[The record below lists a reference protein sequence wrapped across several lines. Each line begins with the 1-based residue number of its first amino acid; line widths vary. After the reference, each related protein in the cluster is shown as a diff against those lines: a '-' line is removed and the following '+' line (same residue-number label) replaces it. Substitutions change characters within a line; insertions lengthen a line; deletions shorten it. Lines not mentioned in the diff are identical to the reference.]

1 MNKVFKVIFNT
12 SLNVWV
18 AVSEL
23 SKAHKKQSNSNGSN
37 HNLSIGI
44 SIIGSILISSPIQA
58 AFVYGDSAQ
67 AKSNAIAAIGTNANA
82 EGSQSLALGEN
93 TFAVEHSIAI
103 GALSRANKSDSVA
116 IGVRAEASNGNSN
129 AIGDTAKAIGS
140 FSTSIGTRSMS
151 TDYLGTAI
159 AAHAEAIG
167 VQSTSIGS
175 HASAKGRS
183 ATAIGAQS
191 KALHDRAIALGN
203 NANASGEYS
212 TAIGLSSEASQ
223 FSSIALGAFSKSYK
237 KQASAIGYNVIVE
250 GEQSVALG
258 SNINIKTANSVVL
271 GSSSTTAGSH
281 PTQTVS
287 ETTISG
293 ITYKGFQGSVTD
305 NGYYVSIGAV
315 GKERQLKNV
324 AAGNISSSSTD
335 GINGSQLYAVA
346 EYAARGWKI
355 TTSKSAGNVV
365 GTSPTTVKMDETV
378 TVDAGNNINIT
389 QAGRKITIATT
400 TTPTFK
406 SVTTDNLTVK
416 PNGNIQLSNNQIHGV
431 AAGTNDTDAV
441 NFSQLKATRTVVTNG
456 TNAYVRPQANTTSG
470 GTDYIVEAEK
480 SVVNNSTNA
489 NISITPNRDE
499 ANHTTTYTADLTDTT
514 KKDIKQGVDANTT
527 ANLGLDFAG
536 DTGKFNR
543 KLGRV
548 TNVTGGATGDVTTAK
563 NIKVTAKDGTL
574 QIDLAKNIDL
584 GNDGSIQVGGTTINA
599 TTFDA
604 GNKKITNVEP
614 AELSANSKDAVN
626 GSQLHSTNLNLTNL
640 TNKVDGGFNVTTA
653 KTGTGVA
660 DRSSTAPVHLGETVK
675 YTAGN
680 NIHLTQ
686 DGHNITIATSL
697 TPTFTTVN
705 TTNLNVKN
713 GGNIDVGNNQI
724 HNVATGTAPT
734 DAVNL
739 QQLNATKVGVF
750 AGKNTTVTPIANTS
764 TGGMDYTIDAE
775 KSVVNATAQSNVT
788 VTPTPDATNHTTAYS
803 VDLTQATKNDIKQ
816 GIDANT
822 TVNKG
827 LNFAGDIGN
836 FNRQLDTTTTVKG
849 GAKGDVTTAKNIKV
863 AASDGI
869 LQIDLAKNIDL
880 GGDGDLKIGDSTLN
894 NNGLTIKDGPS
905 VLKNGINAGNHKITN
920 VEPAELSANSK
931 DAVNGSQL
939 YSTNLNL
946 TNLTNTVD
954 GGFNITTAQT
964 GTGVAD
970 RSSTEPVYLGETVKY
985 TAGDNIHL
993 TQEGHNITI
1002 ATSLTPDFTTVN
1014 TTNLNVKNGGKIDA
1028 GDNQIHRVA
1037 NGTAPTD
1044 AVNLQQLNTT
1054 KVGVFAGKNTTVTP
1068 IANTSTGGMDYT
1080 IDAEKSVVNA
1090 TAQSNITVSPTK
1102 DKTNRTTTYSVDLT
1116 QATKNDIKQGVD
1128 ANTTVNKGLNFAG
1141 DIGNFNRQLDTTTTV
1156 KGGAQGDVTKN
1167 KNIKVTAS
1175 AGTLQI
1181 DLAKNIDLGNDG
1193 SIQVGRTTINATTFD
1208 AGNKKITNVEPAEL
1222 SANSKDAVNGSQLHS
1237 TNLNL
1242 TNLTNTVD
1250 GGFNVTTAQTGT
1262 GVADSSNTVPVH
1274 LGETVKYT
1282 AGDNIHLTQEGH
1294 NITIATSLTPTFTTV
1309 NTTNLNVKNGGNIDV
1324 GNNQIHNVATGT
1336 APTDAVNLQQL
1347 NATKVGVFEG
1357 KNTTVTPIA
1366 NTSTGGMD
1374 YTIDA
1379 EKSVVNA
1386 TAQSN
1391 VTVTPTTDATNH
1403 TTTYS
1408 VDLTQVTKNDIKQGI
1423 DANTT
1428 VNKGLNFAGNAGNSI
1443 NKKLGDTL
1451 NIEGGLS
1458 DGSKASA
1465 DNIHVASES
1474 GKLVVK
1480 IANSPTFSGSVK
1492 ANGFDANGKKI
1503 THVATGTADTDAVNV
1518 SQLKNLTNASKTEVV
1533 AGRNANVTHTTGTN
1547 GQTIYTLNA
1556 NSSSVSADDNS
1567 NITVNKGDLDANG
1580 NTDYKLD
1587 LTAKTKQDIQDG
1599 VQANITANKGR
1610 LYSGDTGTEVFRKL
1624 GEKLIVK
1631 GGVTETDKLTE
1642 NNIGVVANG
1651 DDTLSIR
1658 LAKELKG
1665 LTSAVFGGSTTINGN
1680 GLSITDGP
1688 SVLKDGINAGD
1699 KKIANVANGTAPTDA
1714 VNLQQLNATKVGVF
1728 AGKNTTVTPITN
1740 TSTGGMD
1747 YTIDA
1752 EKSVVNATAQSNVA
1766 VTPTPD
1772 ATNHTTTYSVDLT
1785 QATKDDIKQGVDA
1798 NTTVNKGL
1806 NFAGDVGTFNHKL
1819 GQVTNVTG
1827 GATGDVTTAKNIK
1840 VTATPEN
1847 GTLQIDLAKN
1857 IDLGNDG
1864 SLQVGD
1870 STLNNNGLTIKDGPS
1885 VLKGGIN
1892 AGNHKITNVEPAELS
1907 ANSKDAVNGSQ
1918 LHSTNLNLTNLT
1930 NKVDGGFNVTTAQTG
1945 TGVADSSDTVPVH
1958 LGETVKYTAG
1968 DNIHLTQEG
1977 HNITIATSLTPTF
1990 TTVNTTN
1997 LNVKNGGNIDVG
2009 NNQIHNVATGTADT
2023 DAVNVSQLKNLT
2035 NASKTEVVAGR
2046 NANVT
2051 QAVGTNG
2058 QTIYTVNANS
2068 SSVSADNN
2076 SNITVTKGDL
2086 DANGNTD
2093 YKLDLTAKTKQ
2104 DIQDGVQAN
2113 ITANK
2118 GTLYGG
2124 DSGTDVSRKLGD
2136 KLIIKGGVTEDAKLS
2151 ENNIGVV
2158 ANGNDTL
2165 TVKLA
2170 KDLKELS
2177 SAVFGGTTTINGD
2190 GLSITGGP
2198 SVLKDGINA
2207 GDKKI
2212 ANVANGTAPTDAVNL
2227 QQLNATKVGV
2237 FAGKNT
2243 TVTPIANTSTGGMDY
2258 TIDAEKSVVNATA
2271 QSNVTVTPTP
2281 DATNHTTTYSVDLT
2295 QATKDDIKK
2304 GVDANT
2310 TANLGLDFAG
2320 DTGKFNRKLGQV
2332 TNVTGGAT
2340 GDVTTAKNIKV
2351 TAKDGTLQIDLA
2363 KNLNLGD
2370 DGDLKIGDSTL
2381 NNSGLT
2387 IKEGPSVT
2395 KDGINAGNKAINNVT
2410 SNLQP
2415 TYNQGDKVFDK
2426 DGKLVDVEPAVTKTQ
2441 AAPSGEEIAKIHNN
2455 AATVGDVLNAGW
2467 NLQNNGEARDFVKPY
2482 DTVNF
2487 VNGGNTQA
2495 VVVTDDAG
2503 KVSNI
2508 SVNVV
2513 GLPVQFTTKAGV
2525 PVAKVGDAY
2534 YQVGEDGKPNLKQK
2548 VNAADLVTNLI
2559 NPSAKPNVKGEPITL
2574 GNVKSSVADKDG
2586 DKYLDKLSNANKTNP
2601 NHAVNV
2607 ADLSN
2612 TINALTDPTLGGG
2625 FGLKDENDKEVK
2637 QSLGKTIKVIGDGS
2651 VLTNVVEKD
2660 GKPALQISL
2669 NNTTV
2674 VGNETA
2680 PGTIIVKGENGK
2692 DGVSINGK
2700 DGTIGLN
2707 GKDGTSAN
2715 ITVGKG
2721 PNNLEGTNITRIVYD
2736 NHTVATLEDGLK
2748 FKGDNDEVINRPLN
2762 SQLNITGGA
2771 EGDVAEKNIKVTS
2784 NKTTGEIKVELAKHL
2799 NLTANG
2805 NISIGNT
2812 TLDGNGLTIK
2822 DGPSVTKDGIN
2833 AGNKKITGVVGNL
2846 APTYNKG
2853 DKVIGADGLPTETDG
2868 SEVTK
2873 SQQAPLPADVAK
2885 VYNNAATVGDV
2896 LNAGWNLKNNGEAR
2910 DFVKPYDTVNF
2921 VNGGNT
2927 QAVVVTDEAGKVSNI
2942 SVNVVG
2948 LPVQFTTKDGVPVAK
2963 VGDAYYKVDKDG
2975 KPDLAQKIE
2984 APDLVTNLIDPTA
2997 KPNEKSQPVTLGNV
3011 KSSVADNAGKTYLDK
3026 LNNATSNGNGN
3037 NAVNV
3042 ADLSNTINA
3051 LTNPTLGGGFGLKD
3065 DNDKE
3070 VKQSLGET
3078 IPVIGDGSVLTNVV
3092 KGKDGKPALQIG
3104 LNSTTVVGNA
3114 TAPGTI
3120 IVKGENGKDGVSIN
3134 GKDGT
3139 IGLNGK
3145 DGTSANIT
3153 VGKGPNNLEGTN
3165 ITRIVYDN
3173 HTVATLEDGLK
3184 FKGDN
3189 DEVINRPLNSQL
3201 NITGG
3206 AKGEVAKDNIKVT
3219 SNATTG
3225 EIKVEL
3231 AQQLNLTANG
3241 NISIGNTTL
3250 DGKGLTIKDGPSIT
3264 KDGINAGNKAITNVT
3279 SNLKPTYNQGDKVFD
3294 KDGKLVDVQPAVTK
3308 TQAAPSGEEIAKI
3321 HNNAATVGD
3330 VLNAG
3335 WNLQNNGQARDF
3347 VKPYDTVNFVNGGN
3361 TQAVVVTDDA
3371 GKVSNISVNVVGL
3384 PVQFTT
3390 KDGVPVAKVG
3400 DNYYQV
3406 NEQGKP
3412 DLAKVVKPEELVT
3425 NLINPSAKPNVKGE
3439 PITLGNVK
3447 SSVAD
3452 NAGKTYLDKLNNATS
3467 NGNGNNAV
3475 NVADLS
3481 NTINALTD
3489 PTLGGGFGLKDDND
3503 KEVKESLGKTI
3514 KVIGDGS
3521 VLTKVVEKDGKPAL
3535 QIGLNSTTVVGNA
3548 TAPGTIIVKGENGK
3562 DGVSINGKDGTI
3574 GLNGKDGTNATFTV
3588 AQGAKG
3594 LDGNDGKDGESKTR
3608 IIYTK
3613 PNGGIEEVATLKD
3626 GLKFKGDNGEVIN
3639 RPLNSQLNITGG
3651 AKGEV
3656 AKDNIKVT
3664 SNATTGEIKIEL
3676 AKDINLTKDGSVT
3689 IGDTKVSDNGVEIKN
3704 GPSITKNGIN
3714 ASNKTITHV
3723 APAELSA
3730 TSKDAVNGSQ
3740 LYATNQNISKIQDT
3754 INGGFNVT
3762 TAATGSG
3769 QVTDS
3774 SVKNVALGD
3783 TVKYTAG
3790 NNIHITQ
3797 EGHNI
3802 TVATNDNVSFT
3813 NVNASKV
3820 VVGNPADAANST
3832 TLTSGKDGLD
3842 VGGDKITNVADGDIS
3857 PTSKEVINGS
3867 QLSKVITNG
3876 FGLEDNNGKE
3886 VKQKLGETISVIG
3899 DGSVLTNVVKGKD
3912 DKPALQISLNSTT
3925 TVGTDEK
3932 PGTIVVKG
3940 ENGKDGVSINGK
3952 DGTIGLNGKDGVSA
3966 NIAVAN
3972 GQKGLDGND
3981 GKDGESKTRIVYVK
3995 PNGEKEEVATLKDGL
4010 IFVGDNKEVE
4020 NKQALNTKVNIVGGA
4035 DKTKLSENNIGV
4047 VADGNNTLAVKLAK
4061 DINLT
4066 KEGSV
4071 TLGNTSLTGQGLVIT
4086 GESPEKSIRVTQ
4098 DGINAGGKVI
4108 SNVAPGKAPGDAVN
4122 YSQLRNVQNHVN
4134 RNSIAINRLGN
4145 QVNKIDKNLKAGI
4158 ASVAAMA
4165 NIPQVLREGKSGV
4178 GVGVG
4183 TRSGQ
4188 QALAVGYS
4196 RASDN
4201 GHHIIKLSG
4210 AYDSQHN
4217 FTGGAGYTYQW

>member
-1 MNKVFKVIFNT
+1 MNKIFRV
-12 SLNVWV
+12 VWNSALQTWV
-18 AVSEL
+18 VVSEL
-23 SKAHKKQSNSNGSN
+23 SKAHKKQSSSNGN
-37 HNLSIGI
+37 VNI
-44 SIIGSILISSPIQA
+44 
-58 AFVYGDSAQ
+58 DSAQ
-67 AKSNAIAAIGTNANA
+67 SKVCTPINLSVGLSLLCGIFIASPAMAANTPGTASGEGAVAYGQGSQALKSGSTAYGKDAISRENNSVAVGLGAHAKAEFTIAIGSHATVSDQKGTAIGSHANASYGGSAFGHFANASGHFATAVGQQANGLGNRTVAEGTNAK
-82 EGSQSLALGEN
+82 ALGE
-93 TFAVEHSIAI
+93 ESIAVGFQSNSTATGSVVVGSQANATKKYAVAVGNFANSTGERAI
-103 GALSRANKSDSVA
+103 AVGYLSQAKGNNSAAVGRGAKSQGNNSAAFGDQAQSEGVDSVALGTHSCSTQASSVA
-116 IGVRAEASNGNSN
+116 IGNSAKARADNAIAVGKLSN
-129 AIGDTAKAIGS
+129 ATG
-140 FSTSIGTRSMS
+140 M
-151 TDYLGTAI
+151 
-159 AAHAEAIG
+159 
-167 VQSTSIGS
+167 
-175 HASAKGRS
+175 
-183 ATAIGAQS
+183 
-191 KALHDRAIALGN
+191 N
-203 NANASGEYS
+203 
-212 TAIGLSSEASQ
+212 
-223 FSSIALGAFSKSYK
+223 SIAVGDNTTVTGA
-237 KQASAIGYNVIVE
+237 N
-250 GEQSVALG
+250 SVAFG
-258 SNINIKTANSVVL
+258 PGITVKTANSVVL
-271 GSSSTTAGSH
+271 GAGS
-281 PTQTVS
+281 TDASKTTEKVDKATVPGS
-287 ETTISG
+287 NIV
-293 ITYKGFQGSVTD
+293 YDGFVGKPGGLDGNQGS
-305 NGYYVSIGAV
+305 GYYVSVGAV
-315 GKERQLKNV
+315 GKERQIKNV
-324 AAGNISSSSTD
+324 AAGRITAGSTD
-335 GINGSQLYAVA
+335 VINGSQLYSTNKVLGTLADSVA
-346 EYAARGWKI
+346 DKFGGGAKVNPNGSITYGNIGNTGKSTIHDAIIAATTEVKAGSNIAGIELGKGSDGHKIYTVHANGTVVKAGRGLTVTDDASKARTHNVTNYTVALSDETQKKLDREESVTADASNKNIIVSLNTSKNSTDGKDFVVKLNSTLNLGDQGSLTVGDTVVDDSGLSIAHGPSIKNTGINAGGKKI
-355 TTSKSAGNVV
+355 TNVLAGEADTDAVNVKQLKDQVATIKPPKVIDGKNTTVSTSKDKNGVTSYAVNAWRTKVEPSSDNYIEIDSDPNNDTQVHQYTVGLSDFAKKRIQQGVDANTTVHKGWNIKTGAQDGGTKGFGKNHNIQMGDSVTIVAGKNLDVSQDKADPSKIILSTQNEVSFTSVTAGNSKLNNDGLTITNGPSVLSD
-365 GTSPTTVKMDETV
+365 GI
-378 TVDAGNNINIT
+378 DAGS
-389 QAGRKITIATT
+389 QKIT
-400 TTPTFK
+400 
-406 SVTTDNLTVK
+406 N
-416 PNGNIQLSNNQIHGV
+416 V
-431 AAGTNDTDAV
+431 AAGTQDNDAV
-441 NFSQLKATRTVVTNG
+441 NFSQLKATRTVVTNS
-456 TNAYVRPQANTTSG
+456 TNAYVRAQANATG

-480 SVVNNSTNA
+480 SVIDKASSGIEVNETRN
-489 NISITPNRDE
+489 E
-499 ANHTTTYTADLTDTT
+499 KKHTSTYTL
-514 KKDIKQGVDANTT
+514 
-527 ANLGLDFAG
+527 
-536 DTGKFNR
+536 
-543 KLGRV
+543 
-548 TNVTGGATGDVTTAK
+548 
-563 NIKVTAKDGTL
+563 
-574 QIDLAKNIDL
+574 
-584 GNDGSIQVGGTTINA
+584 
-599 TTFDA
+599 
-604 GNKKITNVEP
+604 
-614 AELSANSKDAVN
+614 
-626 GSQLHSTNLNLTNL
+626 
-640 TNKVDGGFNVTTA
+640 
-653 KTGTGVA
+653 
-660 DRSSTAPVHLGETVK
+660 
-675 YTAGN
+675 
-680 NIHLTQ
+680 
-686 DGHNITIATSL
+686 
-697 TPTFTTVN
+697 
-705 TTNLNVKN
+705 
-713 GGNIDVGNNQI
+713 
-724 HNVATGTAPT
+724 
-734 DAVNL
+734 
-739 QQLNATKVGVF
+739 
-750 AGKNTTVTPIANTS
+750 
-764 TGGMDYTIDAE
+764 
-775 KSVVNATAQSNVT
+775 
-788 VTPTPDATNHTTAYS
+788 
-803 VDLTQATKNDIKQ
+803 
-816 GIDANT
+816 
-822 TVNKG
+822 
-827 LNFAGDIGN
+827 
-836 FNRQLDTTTTVKG
+836 
-849 GAKGDVTTAKNIKV
+849 
-863 AASDGI
+863 
-869 LQIDLAKNIDL
+869 
-880 GGDGDLKIGDSTLN
+880 DLK
-894 NNGLTIKDGPS
+894 
-905 VLKNGINAGNHKITN
+905 
-920 VEPAELSANSK
+920 
-931 DAVNGSQL
+931 
-939 YSTNLNL
+939 
-946 TNLTNTVD
+946 
-954 GGFNITTAQT
+954 
-964 GTGVAD
+964 
-970 RSSTEPVYLGETVKY
+970 
-985 TAGDNIHL
+985 
-993 TQEGHNITI
+993 
-1002 ATSLTPDFTTVN
+1002 
-1014 TTNLNVKNGGKIDA
+1014 
-1028 GDNQIHRVA
+1028 
-1037 NGTAPTD
+1037 
-1044 AVNLQQLNTT
+1044 QQ
-1054 KVGVFAGKNTTVTP
+1054 
-1068 IANTSTGGMDYT
+1068 
-1080 IDAEKSVVNA
+1080 
-1090 TAQSNITVSPTK
+1090 TK
-1102 DKTNRTTTYSVDLT
+1102 D
-1116 QATKNDIKQGVD
+1116 DIQKGVD
-1128 ANTTVNKGLNFAG
+1128 ANTTVNL
-1141 DIGNFNRQLDTTTTV
+1141 
-1156 KGGAQGDVTKN
+1156 
-1167 KNIKVTAS
+1167 
-1175 AGTLQI
+1175 
-1181 DLAKNIDLGNDG
+1181 
-1193 SIQVGRTTINATTFD
+1193 
-1208 AGNKKITNVEPAEL
+1208 
-1222 SANSKDAVNGSQLHS
+1222 
-1237 TNLNL
+1237 
-1242 TNLTNTVD
+1242 
-1250 GGFNVTTAQTGT
+1250 
-1262 GVADSSNTVPVH
+1262 
-1274 LGETVKYT
+1274 
-1282 AGDNIHLTQEGH
+1282 
-1294 NITIATSLTPTFTTV
+1294 
-1309 NTTNLNVKNGGNIDV
+1309 
-1324 GNNQIHNVATGT
+1324 
-1336 APTDAVNLQQL
+1336 
-1347 NATKVGVFEG
+1347 
-1357 KNTTVTPIA
+1357 
-1366 NTSTGGMD
+1366 
-1374 YTIDA
+1374 
-1379 EKSVVNA
+1379 
-1386 TAQSN
+1386 
-1391 VTVTPTTDATNH
+1391 
-1403 TTTYS
+1403 
-1408 VDLTQVTKNDIKQGI
+1408 
-1423 DANTT
+1423 
-1428 VNKGLNFAGNAGNSI
+1428 GLNFAGNSGDTI
-1443 NKKLGDTL
+1443 NKKLGNTL

-1492 ANGFDANGKKI
+1492 ANGFDANDNKI
-1503 THVATGTADTDAVNV
+1503 TNVEAGEDDTDAVNV
-1518 SQLKNLTNASKTEVV
+1518 KQLKDLTNAAKTEVI
-1533 AGRNANVTHTTGTN
+1533 AGRNATVTQTVGDN
-1547 GQTIYTLNA
+1547 KQTIYTVNA
-1556 NSSSVSADDNS
+1556 NSSSVSSGDEELV
-1567 NITVNKGDLDANG
+1567 TVKKGNLDTDG
-1580 NTDYKLD
+1580 NTDYQIKV
-1587 LTAKTKQDIQDG
+1587 TEKTKKALDDG
-1599 VQANITANKGR
+1599 VQANITANKGT
-1610 LYSGDTGTEVFRKL
+1610 LYGGDFGTNVSRKL
-1624 GEKLIVK
+1624 GEKLTVK
-1631 GGVTETDKLTE
+1631 GGVADDNQLSE
-1642 NNIGVVANG
+1642 NNIGVVTNGNDTLTVKLAKDLKALNSAMFGDTKING
-1651 DDTLSIR
+1651 DG
-1658 LAKELKG
+1658 LK
-1665 LTSAVFGGSTTINGN
+1665 INGGPN
-1680 GLSITDGP
+1680 VTKAGIDAASKAITN
-1688 SVLKDGINAGD
+1688 VKDG
-1699 KKIANVANGTAPTDA
+1699 VADTDA
-1714 VNLQQLNATKVGVF
+1714 VNLGQLKATRTVVTNSTNAYVRPQANAT
-1728 AGKNTTVTPITN
+1728 
-1740 TSTGGMD
+1740 SGGTD
-1747 YTIDA
+1747 YIVEA
-1752 EKSVVNATAQSNVA
+1752 EKSVVEPVANGNISITANRDEA
-1766 VTPTPD
+1766 
-1772 ATNHTTTYSVDLT
+1772 NHTTTYTADLT

-1806 NFAGDVGTFNHKL
+1806 NFAGDVGTFNRKL
-1819 GQVTNVTG
+1819 DSTTTVKG

-2281 DATNHTTTYSVDLT
+2281 DVTNHTTTYSVDLT

-2395 KDGINAGNKAINNVT
+2395 KNGINAGNKAINNVT

-2441 AAPSGEEIAKIHNN
+2441 AAPAAEEIAKIHNN

-2513 GLPVQFTTKAGV
+2513 GLPVQFTTKDGV

-2534 YQVGEDGKPNLKQK
+2534 YKVDKDGKPDLAQK
-2548 VNAADLVTNLI
+2548 IEAPDLVTNLI
-2559 NPSAKPNVKGEPITL
+2559 DPTVKPNEKSQPVTL

-2612 TINALTDPTLGGG
+2612 TINALTNPTLGGG
-2625 FGLKDENDKEVK
+2625 FGLKDDNDKEVK
-2637 QSLGKTIKVIGDGS
+2637 QSLGETIPVIGDGS
-2651 VLTNVVEKD
+2651 VLTNVVKGKD
-2660 GKPALQISL
+2660 GKPALQIGL
-2669 NNTTV
+2669 NSTTV
-2674 VGNETA
+2674 VGNATA

-2700 DGTIGLN
+2700 DGIIGLN

-2721 PNNLEGTNITRIVYD
+2721 PDNLEGTNITRIVYD

-2853 DKVIGADGLPTETDG
+2853 DKVIGTDGLPTETDG

-2896 LNAGWNLKNNGEAR
+2896 LNAGWNLQNNGEAR
-2910 DFVKPYDTVNF
+2910 DFVKPYDKVNF

-2963 VGDAYYKVDKDG
+2963 VGDNYYQVNEQG
-2975 KPDLAQKIE
+2975 KPDLAKVVKPE
-2984 APDLVTNLIDPTA
+2984 ELVTNLINPSA
-2997 KPNEKSQPVTLGNV
+2997 KPNVKGDPITLGNV
-3011 KSSVADNAGKTYLDK
+3011 KSSVADKDGDKYLDK
-3026 LNNATSNGNGN
+3026 LSNANKTNPNH
-3037 NAVNV
+3037 AVNV

-3051 LTNPTLGGGFGLKD
+3051 LTDPTLGGGFGLKD

-3070 VKQSLGET
+3070 VKESLGKT
-3078 IPVIGDGSVLTNVV
+3078 IKVIGDGSVLTKVV
-3092 KGKDGKPALQIG
+3092 EEEGKATALKIS
-3104 LNSTTVVGNA
+3104 LNSTTVVGNE

-3134 GKDGT
+3134 GKDGI

-3153 VGKGPNNLEGTN
+3153 VGKGPDNLEGTN

-3335 WNLQNNGQARDF
+3335 WNLQNNGEARDF
-3347 VKPYDTVNFVNGGN
+3347 VKPYDKVNFVNGGN

-3400 DNYYQV
+3400 DAYYQV

-3425 NLINPSAKPNVKGE
+3425 NLIDPTAKPNEKSQPV
-3439 PITLGNVK
+3439 TLGNVK

-3521 VLTKVVEKDGKPAL
+3521 VLTKVVEKDGKPTAL
-3535 QIGLNSTTVVGNA
+3535 QISLNNTTVVGNA

-3562 DGVSINGKDGTI
+3562 DGVSINGKNGTI

-3639 RPLNSQLNITGG
+3639 RTLNSQLNITGG

-3714 ASNKTITHV
+3714 AGNKTITHV

-3774 SVKNVALGD
+3774 GVKNVALGD

-3876 FGLEDNNGKE
+3876 FGLKDNNGKE
-3886 VKQKLGETISVIG
+3886 VKQNLGETISVIG

-3972 GQKGLDGND
+3972 GQKGLDGNE

-4047 VADGNNTLAVKLAK
+4047 VADGSHTLAVKLAK

-4071 TLGNTSLTGQGLVIT
+4071 TIGDTRVSDEGVKIKNGPSITKKGIDANNTQITNVAAGTQDHHAVNVKQLRAVNNQVINNRNAINQLGNH
-4086 GESPEKSIRVTQ
+4086 
-4098 DGINAGGKVI
+4098 INKVDR
-4108 SNVAPGKAPGDAVN
+4108 N
-4122 YSQLRNVQNHVN
+4122 LR
-4134 RNSIAINRLGN
+4134 
-4145 QVNKIDKNLKAGI
+4145 AGI
-4158 ASVAAMA
+4158 AGATAVSFIQRPNEA
-4165 NIPQVLREGKSGV
+4165 GKSIVSV
-4178 GVGVG
+4178 GYGGYKGESAV
-4183 TRSGQ
+4183 
-4188 QALAVGYS
+4188 AVGY
-4196 RASDN
+4196 AHNSDN
-4201 GHHIIKLSG
+4201 NKISIKIGMGVNSRS
-4210 AYDSQHN
+4210 DVN
-4217 FTGGAGYTYQW
+4217 WGGSIGYQW